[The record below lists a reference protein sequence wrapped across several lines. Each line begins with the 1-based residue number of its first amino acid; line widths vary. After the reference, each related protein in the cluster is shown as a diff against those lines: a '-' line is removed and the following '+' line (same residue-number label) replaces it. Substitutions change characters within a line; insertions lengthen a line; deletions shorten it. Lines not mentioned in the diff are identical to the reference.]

1 MAGSRSET
9 TRATSVNN
17 KKIDDQARIS
27 GNILVGSFDTIFHLV
42 QNNHV
47 PLHVPVSHHG
57 NAVLNN
63 SKFTY

>member
-9 TRATSVNN
+9 TRATSVN

-27 GNILVGSFDTIFHLV
+27 GNIGSFDTIFHLV